1 MNHKVVCKSSAFK
14 HGITLGN
21 ILHALGE
28 PLYEGPVEVYAN
40 KYIVLGF
47 DTTGSLLEIMYN
59 EMEDGGLNVFH
70 AMPCRSIFEPLL
82 PAGIGR
88 RNL

>member
-1 MNHKVVCKSSAFK
+1 VNQKVVCKSSAFK
-14 HGITLGN
+14 HGVTLEN
-21 ILHALGE
+21 ILHVLDN
-28 PLYEGPVEVYAN
+28 PLYEGPVEVYAD

-47 DTTGSLLEIMYN
+47 DTAGNLLEIIYN

-82 PAGIGR
+82 PDR
-88 RNL
+88 